1 MLICIWLVL
10 LRLETAR
17 FINLL
22 KVENEKECMALSS
35 KEVEACLW
43 YIRFQVWIYSCD
55 VNIAFEMR
63 SLN

>member
-1 MLICIWLVL
+1 MFMCFYYKSYVILTHRKMLICIWPVL

-43 YIRFQVWIYSCD
+43 YIRFQV
-55 VNIAFEMR
+55 
-63 SLN
+63 